1 MDNIKPQ
8 NMKSNYF
15 VTPER
20 FNSQSIED
28 AGYFVTEDIASL
40 IPSSLAVQYQLFPYK
55 RENQRLFIAI
65 EDPDNFVAVE
75 HVRRITGLEII
86 PTKSSKDII
95 SHHINRLYGNEPI
108 ERALEDFNKELRIS
122 ESQSSWIMSSDS
134 SVMSAP
140 IVRLV
145 DLLIEQ
151 AVSKKASDI
160 HIEPMESSLR
170 IRFRIDGL
178 LHTITSLPLEAHS
191 PIITRIK
198 ILGNM
203 NIADKRLP
211 QDGRSEIETL
221 GRNID
226 IRISTIPTIYGEKC
240 VLRLLDRDYFLF
252 PKDALGFSDHNLAQF
267 NQFLKLSH
275 GIVLVTGP
283 TGSGKSTTLY
293 TMLNEINSEKDNII
307 TIEDPV
313 ECRIPGINQI
323 QINPQSGMT
332 FANSLRSVLRQDPN
346 VIMLGEIRDNE
357 TAEMAIRAAITGHL
371 VLSTVHTHDA
381 IGAISRLLD
390 MGTKNYLLADA
401 LMGIIGQR
409 LVRKLCLYCRRPCIP
424 SSSELDMIDLVPTE
438 RNQWFRKGGCVKC
451 NYTGYKG
458 RTAIHEV
465 LSIDKSIRRLIL
477 DKSDSTIIRELA
489 SNNGFISLKQSCID
503 LLNQGLISLDDAILF
518 LLSFE

>member
-1 MDNIKPQ
+1 
-8 NMKSNYF
+8 MKSNYF

-293 TMLNEINSEKDNII
+293 TMLNEIKVKSKI
-307 TIEDPV
+307 V
-313 ECRIPGINQI
+313 C
-323 QINPQSGMT
+323 
-332 FANSLRSVLRQDPN
+332 
-346 VIMLGEIRDNE
+346 
-357 TAEMAIRAAITGHL
+357 
-371 VLSTVHTHDA
+371 
-381 IGAISRLLD
+381 
-390 MGTKNYLLADA
+390 
-401 LMGIIGQR
+401 
-409 LVRKLCLYCRRPCIP
+409 KLPRR
-424 SSSELDMIDLVPTE
+424 
-438 RNQWFRKGGCVKC
+438 
-451 NYTGYKG
+451 
-458 RTAIHEV
+458 
-465 LSIDKSIRRLIL
+465 
-477 DKSDSTIIRELA
+477 
-489 SNNGFISLKQSCID
+489 
-503 LLNQGLISLDDAILF
+503 
-518 LLSFE
+518 